1 VPALP
6 TFPTL
11 VGGRLH
17 RAAVG
22 RGRPVHDA
30 AGVLLGFSTS
40 ASPGDVAQAVA
51 AARGALPAW
60 AAATA
65 VERGRVLFGV
75 AELLDERPDDT
86 AAADRWLWYAGWADK
101 IAELLGAGQ
110 LVDGAASWAAP
121 RPVGVVGV
129 LAPASGPGLVDLIAP
144 VLAAGA
150 TAVVVAPHE
159 QPQAAAALAEVLAA
173 AELPAGVANVL
184 TGDVD
189 GLVDGLAPALARAGV
204 DGLDPGDRPP
214 DTVADAV
221 ARGVRMPPPGARD
234 AGIARLRTW
243 STVTTVWHP
252 AGR

>member
-1 VPALP
+1 VPAAP

-22 RGRPVHDA
+22 RGRPVHD
-30 AGVLLGFSTS
+30 GTGSLVGFATS
-40 ASPGDVAQAVA
+40 ASAADVTRAVG
-51 AARGALPAW
+51 AARAALPAW
-60 AAATA
+60 AATTA
-65 VERGRVLFGV
+65 SERGRVLFGV
-75 AELLDERPDDT
+75 AEQLDERRGRPDEA
-86 AAADRWLWYAGWADK
+86 AAADRWLWYAGWTDK
-101 IAELLGAGQ
+101 IAGLLGAGQ
-110 LVDGAASWAAP
+110 LVDGSASWSAP

-129 LAPASGPGLVDLIAP
+129 LAPSSVLGLVDLLAP

-173 AELPAGVANVL
+173 AELPAGAANVL
-184 TGDVD
+184 TGD
-189 GLVDGLAPALARAGV
+189 VDGLAPALARAGV